1 MPPAARPPLL
11 QEARLLPGHKGSVN
25 VALFNSDGNYCLSGG
40 DDRRILL
47 WNPRREEAAEPIK
60 TYTGHNERV
69 LGLAVAHDNG
79 SFASCGGDRSVF
91 VWDVPSGRVLR
102 RLSGHSQ
109 RVNAVAY
116 AGEGSSLLVSAS
128 YDTTARCW
136 DMRSRNA
143 APVQILEGAADS
155 LSAVA
160 VCGAEILTASVDG
173 VLRTYDARAGSRTA
187 DTLGAALTHV
197 ALSGDGHCALAG
209 SLDGSL
215 RLLDRSNGTLL
226 NRYSGHTNRQFKLG
240 ACLSH
245 DDALVLSGSED
256 GSLYVS
262 GCRRGGSRCSRD
274 QAAVSC
280 EDLPPV
286 GLGPGGG
293 AAAGTHPG
301 RARRRHVGGVRP
313 APARGA
319 DRLPRWGCQALHA
332 GLICK
337 TFSKICS

>member
-160 VCGAEILTASVDG
+160 VCGAEILTASVA
-173 VLRTYDARAGSRTA
+173 T
-187 DTLGAALTHV
+187 
-197 ALSGDGHCALAG
+197 
-209 SLDGSL
+209 
-215 RLLDRSNGTLL
+215 RSA
-226 NRYSGHTNRQFKLG
+226 Q
-240 ACLSH
+240 
-245 DDALVLSGSED
+245 
-256 GSLYVS
+256 
-262 GCRRGGSRCSRD
+262 
-274 QAAVSC
+274 
-280 EDLPPV
+280 P
-286 GLGPGGG
+286 
-293 AAAGTHPG
+293 
-301 RARRRHVGGVRP
+301 
-313 APARGA
+313 
-319 DRLPRWGCQALHA
+319 
-332 GLICK
+332 
-337 TFSKICS
+337 